1 MTIYAQ
7 SSAPGRAGVAV
18 FRVSGP
24 RAGEAVER
32 LSGRGLPRPRRAA
45 LRTVVDPKTG
55 TPIDRGLVLW
65 FPGPDSFTG
74 EDVGEFHIHGGP
86 AVTAALVDALAQ
98 IDGLRLAE
106 PGEFT
111 RRAFE
116 HGKMDLTAAEGIAD
130 LIGAETEAQRL
141 QAFRQMD
148 GALSSLYDGWR
159 STLILALAKTEA
171 DLDFPD
177 EDLPDSLIDQVRPEI
192 SALADEI
199 AAHLRDDRRGE
210 RLRDGFQIVLT
221 GLPNVGKSSLIN
233 RLAKRDVAIVSDIA
247 GTTRDVIEVRLDLA
261 GYLVMVADT
270 AGLRDGGDRVEQE
283 GVRRARARAEA
294 ADLTLHLVDADS
306 WNDEKQGLLRGRND
320 SEIIVVNKI
329 DVAAV
334 EPVAG
339 AMAVSAK
346 TGAGIEDLLRL
357 LEERVIAAMGLRESP
372 SLTQARHREAL
383 VEAVKELG
391 EFLHGDPPDP
401 ELKAENLRLA
411 ARALGRITGRV
422 DVEDVLDVVFRDFCI
437 GK

>member
-24 RAGEAVER
+24 KAGGALER
-32 LSGRGLPRPRRAA
+32 LSAGPFPKPRSAA
-45 LRTVVDPKTG
+45 LRTLRDPESG

-74 EDVGEFHIHGGP
+74 EDVVEFHIHGGS
-86 AVTAALVDALAQ
+86 AVVAALVKALAQ
-98 IDGLRLAE
+98 CEGLRLAE

-116 HGKMDLTAAEGIAD
+116 HGKLDLTAAEGVAD
-130 LIGAETEAQRL
+130 LISAETEAQRL

-148 GALSSLYDGWR
+148 GALGTLYDGWR
-159 STLILALAKTEA
+159 SRLIMALANAEA
-171 DLDFPD
+171 EIDFPE
-177 EDLPDSLIDQVRPEI
+177 EDLPESLMDQVRPEI
-192 SALADEI
+192 EALADEI
-199 AAHLRDDRRGE
+199 EAHLQDDRRGE
-210 RLRDGFQIVLT
+210 RLREGFQIVLT
-221 GLPNVGKSSLIN
+221 GPPNVGKSSLIN

-261 GYLVMVADT
+261 GYLVMLADT
-270 AGLRDGGDRVEQE
+270 AGLREGGDKVERE

-294 ADLTLHLVDADS
+294 ADLTLHLVDATVECQA
-306 WNDEKQGLLRGRND
+306 NHGLLRNRNKN
-320 SEIIVVNKI
+320 EWIVVNKI
-329 DVAAV
+329 DVV
-334 EPVAG
+334 PVKSEEG
-339 AMAVSAK
+339 MVAVSAK
-346 TGAGIEDLLRL
+346 TGEGIEDLLCL
-357 LEERVIAAMGLRESP
+357 MEDRVVATMGLRDSP

-383 VEAVKELG
+383 NEALG
-391 EFLHGDPPDP
+391 ELHEFLQFETVDT
-401 ELKAENLRLA
+401 ELRAENLRLA
-411 ARALGRITGRV
+411 SRALGRITGRV